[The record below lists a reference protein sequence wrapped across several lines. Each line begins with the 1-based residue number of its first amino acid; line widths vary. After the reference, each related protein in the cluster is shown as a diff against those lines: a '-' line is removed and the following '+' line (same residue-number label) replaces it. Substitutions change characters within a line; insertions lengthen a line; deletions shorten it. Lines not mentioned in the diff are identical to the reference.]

1 MIKFRILPL
10 TTLAIAGLLLTGMN
24 VSAADKARE
33 AIVAGG
39 QTVKLA
45 NSRFSTNELKAR
57 RPDMVR
63 LIPKKR

>member
-24 VSAADKARE
+24 ASAADKARE
-33 AIVAGG
+33 ARVAGG
-39 QTVKLA
+39 QKVKLA